1 MRTPL
6 CLAILLAAGLNA
18 ADPPRDVV
26 EFFQDVT
33 LALANAHPSKPT
45 EPITASEF
53 LNKFDSNMPDY
64 AQLHDNVE
72 DLVSHSQV
80 GSIVEFVTDEGD
92 DKKRTL
98 EIDWVLEIQDQPARR
113 QVLKCTIERRGKK
126 WKIVS
131 LAPVDFF
138 KY

>member
-1 MRTPL
+1 
-6 CLAILLAAGLNA
+6 
-18 ADPPRDVV
+18 
-26 EFFQDVT
+26 
-33 LALANAHPSKPT
+33 
-45 EPITASEF
+45 
-53 LNKFDSNMPDY
+53 MPDY

-72 DLVSHSQV
+72 DLVSHSQL